1 MSSWDPAERDRV
13 AALCEEHG
21 IHTVECV
28 FVDTW
33 GMPRGKRLPV
43 RQFLRG
49 SGFAIANVVY
59 TWDPTCFIFGTPWVD
74 ETDGFPDMHAV
85 PDLASFRVAGWT
97 EGVGVVI
104 CDTVHPDTGEPIE
117 MDARAMLKRQVARA
131 ADMGF
136 GVDAASELECHFYKD
151 GWQPLYD
158 DINCYS
164 IYRGWEMEPFMLD
177 IRESLRK
184 TDIEVEACNVE
195 YGPGQTEINVRYGPV
210 MKMAD
215 DTVLFKYIVR
225 LCAKRHGLNVTFMA
239 KPYLLE
245 AGNGMH
251 IHQSLTRDG
260 RHAFAESDEDSILGN
275 SLMRRYLTGLLAHH
289 RELQLVMTPTISGY
303 KRVQDYS
310 FSPTQVTWGL
320 DHRLVGVR
328 SIVGAGSGN
337 RLEARWAAADANPYL
352 VFAGV
357 LAAGLDGIERDLPLI
372 DQVVGD
378 PHADERW
385 ERLPTGIAGAIDN
398 FDTPWVRS
406 VYGDTFVD
414 NFLIMQRREAEEFD
428 AYVAENAPPDDEV
441 SDWEIRRYR
450 AVI

>member
-1 MSSWDPAERDRV
+1 MHAWDPADRDRV
-13 AALCEEHG
+13 AALCEENG

-28 FVDTW
+28 IVDSW

-43 RQFLRG
+43 KQFLRG

-59 TWDPTCFIFGTPWVD
+59 TWDPTCFLFATPWVD
-74 ETDGFPDMHAV
+74 EADGFPDMHAI
-85 PDLASFRVAGWT
+85 PDLSSFRIAGWT
-97 EGVGVVI
+97 EGVAIVM
-104 CDTVHPDTGEPIE
+104 CDTVHPDGRTIE
-117 MDARAMLKRQVARA
+117 MDARAMLKRQLARA
-131 ADMGF
+131 ADLGF
-136 GVDAASELECHFYKD
+136 GVDAASELECHFFTPE
-151 GWQPLYD
+151 WQPIYS

-164 IYRGWEMEPFMLD
+164 IFRGWEMEPFMLD

-184 TDIEVEACNVE
+184 TGIEVEACNVE
-195 YGPGQTEINVRYGPV
+195 YGPGQTEINVRYGPM

-239 KPYLLE
+239 KPFLLE

-251 IHQSLTRDG
+251 IHQSLTRNG
-260 RHAFAESDEDSILGN
+260 RNAFADHDDDSVLTN
-275 SLMRRYLTGLLAHH
+275 RLMRKYLTGLLAHH

-303 KRVQDYS
+303 KRLQDYS

-328 SIVGAGSGN
+328 SIIDGGAGN

-352 VFAGV
+352 VFAGC
-357 LAAGLDGIERDLPLI
+357 LAAGLDGLDNDYELMP
-372 DQVVGD
+372 QVVGD
-378 PHADERW
+378 PHTEDRW
-385 ERLPTGIAGAIDN
+385 ERLPTGIDGAIEN
-398 FDTPWVRS
+398 FDTPFNRATF
-406 VYGDTFVD
+406 GDTFVE
-414 NFLIMQRREAEEFD
+414 NFLLMQRRELAEFL
-428 AYVAENAPPDDEV
+428 ANADQGEDV
-441 SDWEIRRYR
+441 SEWELQRYR

>member
-59 TWDPTCFIFGTPWVD
+59 TWDPTCFIFATPWVD
-74 ETDGFPDMHAV
+74 ETDGFPDMHAI

-97 EGVGVVI
+97 DGVGIVM
-104 CDTVHPDTGEPIE
+104 CDTINVDTHEPIE
-117 MDARAMLKRQVARA
+117 MDARQMLKRQLARA
-131 ADMGF
+131 EALGF
-136 GVDAASELECHFYKD
+136 GVDAASELECHFFTPEWK
-151 GWQPLYD
+151 PIYD

-184 TDIEVEACNVE
+184 TGIEVEACNVE
-195 YGPGQTEINVRYGPV
+195 YGPGQTEINVRYGPM

-215 DTVLFKYIVR
+215 DTVYFKYIVR

-239 KPYLLE
+239 KPFLLE

-260 RHAFAESDEDSILGN
+260 ENAFATQDEDSILGN
-275 SLMRRYLTGLLAHH
+275 SLMRKYLTGLLAHH
-289 RELQLVMTPTISGY
+289 KELQLVMTPTVSGY
-303 KRVQDYS
+303 KRLQDYS

-328 SIVGAGSGN
+328 SIVGAGKGN

-357 LAAGLDGIERDLPLI
+357 LAAGLDGLENDYELMP
-372 DQVVGD
+372 QVVGD

-385 ERLPTGIAGAIDN
+385 ERLPVDINGAIDN
-398 FDTPWVRS
+398 FDSPFTRS
-406 VYGDTFVD
+406 VFGDVFVD
-414 NFLIMQRREAEEFD
+414 NFLVMQRREAQEFAD
-428 AYVAENAPPDDEV
+428 NAEQGDDV
-441 SDWEIRRYR
+441 SEWELRRYR